1 MAGDDREPIGRKGRP
16 SRPTKQKV
24 TRRRVREEDYDD
36 EYDDDDYEDEK
47 PVPRKGKG
55 KGGKPRRKRSW
66 LWLLVKLGI
75 VFAVLIAAYGVYL
88 DQKIRS
94 RIDGKVWE
102 LPAAVY
108 GRMVNLEPDMQI
120 SKNEMVRLLN
130 ATQYRQVSAMTRPG
144 EYTVQANSIEMIRR
158 PFDFPDSKEGQVRAR
173 LTFDGDHLE
182 TIENM
187 DNNRQ
192 FGFFRLDPRLITM
205 LQSPN
210 GEQRLFVKRSGF
222 PDLLVDTLL
231 ATEDRHFYEH
241 DGISLYS
248 IGRAVLANLTA
259 GRTVQGASTLTQQLV
274 KNLFLSS
281 ERSYW
286 RKANEAYM
294 ALIVDARY
302 SKDRILELYM
312 NEVYLGQSG
321 DNEIRGFP
329 LASLYYFGRPV
340 EELSLDQQ
348 ALLVGMVKGASV
360 YNPWRNPKL
369 ALERRN
375 LVLRL
380 LQQQQVIDQEL
391 YDMLSARP
399 LGVQPRG
406 GVISPQPAFMQMVRQ
421 ELQAKLGD
429 KVKDLSGVKIFTT
442 FDSVAQDAAEKAAT
456 EGIPVLKK
464 QRKLADLETAMVVVD
479 RFTGEVRA
487 MVGGAEP
494 QFAGYNRAMQ
504 ARRSIGSLAKPA
516 TYLTALSQPN
526 QYRLNTWIADAPVTI
541 RLSNGQTW
549 SPQNDDRR
557 FSGQVMLVDALTRSM
572 NVPTV
577 NLGMALG
584 LPAVVDTWT
593 KLGAPKNQLN
603 AVPAMLLGA
612 LNLTPIEVAQAFQ
625 TIASGGNRAPLSALR
640 SVIAEDGT
648 VLYQSYPQAER
659 AVPAQAAYMTLWTMQ
674 QVVQRGTGRQLGAKY
689 PGLHLAGK
697 TGTTNNN
704 VDTWFAGI
712 DGSQVTITWVGR
724 DNNQPT
730 KLYGASGAMSIYQR
744 YLANQTPTPLV
755 LTAPEDVVDMGVD
768 SNGNFV
774 CSGGMRS
781 LPVWTTQ
788 PDALCRQ
795 GEMMQQ
801 QQLQQQEANNPF
813 NQSGQQPQQQQQQQ
827 QQQQPPKQ
835 QEKSDGV
842 AGWIKDMFGS
852 N

>member
-47 PVPRKGKG
+47 PVPRKAKG
-55 KGGKPRRKRSW
+55 KGGKPRRKRNW

-442 FDSVAQDAAEKAAT
+442 FDSVAQDAAEKAAS

-603 AVPAMLLGA
+603 AVPSMLLGA

-755 LTAPEDVVDMGVD
+755 LTVPEDVVDMGVD

-801 QQLQQQEANNPF
+801 QQLQQQEAKNPF
-813 NQSGQQPQQQQQQQ
+813 NQSGQQPPPQQQ

>member
-516 TYLTALSQPN
+516 TYLAALSQPN

-813 NQSGQQPQQQQQQQ
+813 NQSGQQQPQQQQQQ

>member
-1 MAGDDREPIGRKGRP
+1 MAGNDREPIGRKGKPARP
-16 SRPTKQKV
+16 AKEKIS
-24 TRRRVREEDYDD
+24 RRRLRDEDY
-36 EYDDDDYEDEK
+36 DDDYEDDYEDEE
-47 PVPRKGKG
+47 PMPRKGKG
-55 KGGKPRRKRSW
+55 KGRKPRGKRGW
-66 LWLLVKLGI
+66 FWLLLKLFI
-75 VFAVLIAAYGVYL
+75 VFVVLIAIYGVYL

-94 RIDGKVWE
+94 RIDGKVWQ

-108 GRMVNLEPDMQI
+108 GRMVNLEPDMSI
-120 SKNEMVRLLN
+120 SKNEMVKLLQ
-130 ATQYRQVSAMTRPG
+130 ATQYRQVTKMTRPG
-144 EYTVQANSIEMIRR
+144 EFTVQAKSIEMIRR

-173 LTFDGDHLE
+173 LTFDGDRLE

-205 LQSPN
+205 LSSAN
-210 GEQRLFVKRSGF
+210 GEQRLFVARNGF

-294 ALIVDARY
+294 AVLMDARY

-348 ALLVGMVKGASV
+348 ALLVGMVKGASI

-421 ELQAKLGD
+421 ELQSKLGD

-442 FDSVAQDAAEKAAT
+442 FDSVAQDAAEKAAV
-456 EGIPVLKK
+456 EGIPALKK
-464 QRKLADLETAMVVVD
+464 QRKLSDLETAMVVVD
-479 RFTGEVRA
+479 RNTGEVRA

-494 QFAGYNRAMQ
+494 QYAGYNRAMQ

-526 QYRLNTWIADAPVTI
+526 MYRLNTWIADAPI
-541 RLSNGQTW
+541 SLRQPNGQVW
-549 SPQNDDRR
+549 SPQNDDKQ

-584 LPAVVDTWT
+584 LPAIVDTWQ
-593 KLGAPKNQLN
+593 KLGVPKDQLHP
-603 AVPAMLLGA
+603 VPAMILGA

-640 SVIAEDGT
+640 SVIAEDGS
-648 VLYQSYPQAER
+648 VLYQSFPQAER

-712 DGSQVTITWVGR
+712 DGREVVITWVGR

-744 YLANQTPTPLV
+744 YLANQSPVPLNLV
-755 LTAPEDVVDMGVD
+755 APEDIVDMGVD
-768 SNGNFV
+768 GSGNFV
-774 CSGGMRS
+774 CGGGMRT
-781 LPVWTTQ
+781 LPVWTTNPDSLCQQSQ
-788 PDALCRQ
+788 PEQ
-795 GEMMQQ
+795 PTG
-801 QQLQQQEANNPF
+801 NPF
-813 NQSGQQPQQQQQQQ
+813 DQSSQPQQPQQQPAQQQN
-827 QQQQPPKQ
+827 
-835 QEKSDGV
+835 EKKDSDGV
-842 AGWIKDMFGS
+842 AGWIKDMFGG

>member
-1 MAGDDREPIGRKGRP
+1 MAGNDREPIGRKGKPARP
-16 SRPTKQKV
+16 AKEKV
-24 TRRRVREEDYDD
+24 SRRRLRDEDY
-36 EYDDDDYEDEK
+36 DDDYEDDYEDEE
-47 PVPRKGKG
+47 PMPRKGKG
-55 KGGKPRRKRSW
+55 KGRKPRGKRGW
-66 LWLLVKLGI
+66 FWLLLKLFI
-75 VFAVLIAAYGVYL
+75 VFVVLIAIYGVYL

-94 RIDGKVWE
+94 RIDGKVWQ

-108 GRMVNLEPDMQI
+108 GRMVNLEPDMSI
-120 SKNEMVRLLN
+120 SKNEMVKLLQ
-130 ATQYRQVSAMTRPG
+130 ATQYRQVTKMTRPG
-144 EYTVQANSIEMIRR
+144 EFTVQAKSIEMIRR

-173 LTFDGDHLE
+173 LTFDGDRLE

-205 LQSPN
+205 LSSAN
-210 GEQRLFVKRSGF
+210 GEQRLFVARNGF

-294 ALIVDARY
+294 AVLMDARY

-348 ALLVGMVKGASV
+348 ALLVGMVKGASI

-421 ELQAKLGD
+421 ELQSKLGD

-442 FDSVAQDAAEKAAT
+442 FDSVAQDAAEKAAV
-456 EGIPVLKK
+456 EGIPALKK
-464 QRKLADLETAMVVVD
+464 QRKLSDLETAMVVVD
-479 RFTGEVRA
+479 RNTGEVRA

-494 QFAGYNRAMQ
+494 QYAGYNRAMQ

-526 QYRLNTWIADAPVTI
+526 LYRLNTWIADAPI
-541 RLSNGQTW
+541 SLRQPNGQVW
-549 SPQNDDRR
+549 SPQNDDKQ

-584 LPAVVDTWT
+584 LPAIVDTWQ
-593 KLGAPKNQLN
+593 KLGVPKDQLHP
-603 AVPAMLLGA
+603 VPAMILGA

-640 SVIAEDGT
+640 SVIAEDGS
-648 VLYQSYPQAER
+648 VLYQSFPQAER

-712 DGSQVTITWVGR
+712 DGREVVITWVGR

-744 YLANQTPTPLV
+744 YLANQSPVPLNLV
-755 LTAPEDVVDMGVD
+755 APEDIVDMGVD
-768 SNGNFV
+768 GSGNFV
-774 CSGGMRS
+774 CGGGMRT
-781 LPVWTTQ
+781 LPVWTTNPDSLCQQSQ
-788 PDALCRQ
+788 PEQ
-795 GEMMQQ
+795 PTG
-801 QQLQQQEANNPF
+801 NPF
-813 NQSGQQPQQQQQQQ
+813 DQSSQPQQPQQQPAQQQN
-827 QQQQPPKQ
+827 
-835 QEKSDGV
+835 EKKDSDGV
-842 AGWIKDMFGS
+842 AGWIKDMFGG